1 MSTFTLDTSGA
12 VCAPLSE
19 RGWAEWSGVLD
30 VGEAKRWSDLDP
42 FPQGC
47 IEALFASLPTLCET
61 CQGNGEVVTDWGT
74 YLKPPEGAEADAGTA
89 TCAACDGQG
98 RTTYAFSDLAPEAL
112 ALILKDCAAW
122 RAEFSGDACERS
134 AGREDMGREFWRI
147 RQENKRRT
155 FPPLTPYLREDGKV
169 ALR

>member
-42 FPQGC
+42 FTQGYV
-47 IEALFASLPTLCET
+47 EALFCEAV
-61 CQGNGEVVTDWGT
+61 GS
-74 YLKPPEGAEADAGTA
+74 ADFWANDAKAGYP
-89 TCAACDGQG
+89 DGVG
-98 RTTYAFSDLAPEAL
+98 FSDLAPEAL

-169 ALR
+169 DLKVPA